1 MDKNAAIRPR
11 HDTNLRIVCVIEGVE
26 QRGES
31 LRTAE
36 GRPGDDFDGA
46 ETDFGDVP

>member
-1 MDKNAAIRPR
+1 MKNAATKPH

-26 QRGES
+26 
-31 LRTAE
+31 LRREPSRT

-46 ETDFGDVP
+46 ETDFGEVP